1 MSKYGLM
8 GLAALGLLC
17 SSVTNAVELKV
28 SSHAL
33 ERTLKAQ
40 LFSGEN
46 GRYYIK
52 GDARSACFVYA
63 DNPSVSF
70 ANDRIVVHVH
80 TSARLGT
87 HIGGSCLGVGLA
99 PKVEVSLVPVA
110 EGETIGFQDARIDR
124 ASESRELNFILLP
137 FLSHKVPATLKVNA
151 AEILRQLLA
160 HSTESTGY
168 DLTLDHLKIH
178 SMQVQDNSLVI
189 DVDGSLSVK

>member
-1 MSKYGLM
+1 M
-8 GLAALGLLC
+8 C
-17 SSVTNAVELKV
+17 SSDL
-28 SSHAL
+28 
-33 ERTLKAQ
+33 
-40 LFSGEN
+40 
-46 GRYYIK
+46 
-52 GDARSACFVYA
+52 
-63 DNPSVSF
+63 
-70 ANDRIVVHVH
+70 
-80 TSARLGT
+80 
-87 HIGGSCLGVGLA
+87 IGGSCLGLGLA

-160 HSTESTGY
+160 HSTENTGY

>member
-1 MSKYGLM
+1 MPTR
-8 GLAALGLLC
+8 LASLLLLLLC
-17 SSVTNAVELKV
+17 IHLSANAVELKV

-52 GDARSACFVYA
+52 GDPHSACFVYA

-160 HSTESTGY
+160 HSTENTGY